1 MGERI
6 WGRTNSRCE
15 VSGRWRMIKMSCDLQ
30 HRGFEYKASVNIYI
44 RSLSHRCT
52 ALADLP
58 GHWYLFCPHSR
69 RAVLS
74 RPSGTTQPFS
84 YLRLGPQ
91 ATPEAHL
98 TAGSALWVST
108 HWRTAQTH
116 TATVTAKWTRQPV
129 SPSALQW
136 VPLCL
141 HGQCIKTTT
150 YTLIL
155 KPSIMSRQVR
165 ILFQMAK
172 SLMKNQVFFP

>member
-44 RSLSHRCT
+44 RSLSHQRT

-58 GHWYLFCPHSR
+58 GHWYLFCLHSR

-74 RPSGTTQPFS
+74 RPTGTTQPFC

-108 HWRTAQTH
+108 HLEDSSDPHSHCYSQMDPA
-116 TATVTAKWTRQPV
+116 ACLPL
-129 SPSALQW
+129 SPA
-136 VPLCL
+136 
-141 HGQCIKTTT
+141 
-150 YTLIL
+150 
-155 KPSIMSRQVR
+155 MSTIV
-165 ILFQMAK
+165 LTWAMH
-172 SLMKNQVFFP
+172 